1 MWWRRLLSW
10 LASLLM
16 IVAFGAPAAFAQQ
29 ERTPM
34 RMEYGKDAGE
44 KKEHGPPALQ
54 YTAAAVSLIVIMVI
68 LCMPSR
74 KRNIA
79 G

>member
-1 MWWRRLLSW
+1 MMWRRLCSW
-10 LASLLM
+10 LAALLVL
-16 IVAFGAPAAFAQQ
+16 VALGSSHIFAQQ
-29 ERTPM
+29 KIPG
-34 RMEYGKDAGE
+34 RMQYNDQGE
-44 KKEHGPPALQ
+44 PKEHGPPALQ
-54 YTAAAVSLIVIMVI
+54 YTVAAVSTIIVMVI

>member
-1 MWWRRLLSW
+1 MQYTDQSDR
-10 LASLLM
+10 
-16 IVAFGAPAAFAQQ
+16 P
-29 ERTPM
+29 
-34 RMEYGKDAGE
+34 
-44 KKEHGPPALQ
+44 EHGPPALQ
-54 YTAAAVSLIVIMVI
+54 YAMAAVSTIIVMVI

>member
-1 MWWRRLLSW
+1 MMWRLSCSW
-10 LASLLM
+10 LATLL
-16 IVAFGAPAAFAQQ
+16 VLVVVGSAPVFAQ
-29 ERTPM
+29 RKVPD
-34 RMEYGKDAGE
+34 RIEYKDQGE
-44 KKEHGPPALQ
+44 PKEHGPPALQ
-54 YTAAAVSLIVIMVI
+54 YTVAAVSTIIVMVI

>member
-1 MWWRRLLSW
+1 MMWRRLCSW
-10 LASLLM
+10 LASLLLL
-16 IVAFGAPAAFAQQ
+16 VVVGSAPVFAQSKA
-29 ERTPM
+29 PN
-34 RMEYGKDAGE
+34 RMQYKDQGE
-44 KKEHGPPALQ
+44 EKEHGPPALQ
-54 YTAAAVSLIVIMVI
+54 YTVAAVSTIIIMII